1 VVRLRQVVLV
11 ARDLEPVAATLRA
24 RLELGEPFRDP
35 AVAAFGLRNAV
46 MALGDTFIEVV
57 SPITS
62 GTAAGRHLDRLG
74 GDGGYMVMFEL
85 DDIERARRRAAAV
98 GIREVFAVELPDI
111 VDVHLHPSDI
121 GGAIVALD
129 RPEPPGAWRWGGPAW
144 EEAVPAHAPGGAT
157 GVTLQAADP
166 AGMAARWAHVLGAPL
181 AEDGRTVQLE
191 RDGAIRFT
199 DPTDER
205 GDGIVTFELA
215 VTSDIA
221 ARGTSAEIGGVRLAL
236 RAT

>member
-1 VVRLRQVVLV
+1 
-11 ARDLEPVAATLRA
+11 
-24 RLELGEPFRDP
+24 
-35 AVAAFGLRNAV
+35 
-46 MALGDTFIEVV
+46 
-57 SPITS
+57 
-62 GTAAGRHLDRLG
+62 
-74 GDGGYMVMFEL
+74 
-85 DDIERARRRAAAV
+85 
-98 GIREVFAVELPDI
+98 
-111 VDVHLHPSDI
+111 
-121 GGAIVALD
+121 
-129 RPEPPGAWRWGGPAW
+129 
-144 EEAVPAHAPGGAT
+144 
-157 GVTLQAADP
+157 
-166 AGMAARWAHVLGAPL
+166 MAARWAHVLGAPL